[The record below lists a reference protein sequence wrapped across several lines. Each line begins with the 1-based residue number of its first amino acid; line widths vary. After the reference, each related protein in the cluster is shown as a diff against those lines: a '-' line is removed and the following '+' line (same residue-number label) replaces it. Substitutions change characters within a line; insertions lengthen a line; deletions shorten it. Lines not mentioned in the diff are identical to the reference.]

1 MLNAIIAL
9 AVAQADGLQTVT
21 LTVDGVERQFI
32 AYAPLTKDARP
43 RPLVFAFHGHGG
55 NMRYSLNRFKFNKT
69 WPEAVSLYPQG
80 LPTKGMT
87 DPDGKKNG
95 WQQRVNTEGN
105 RDEKFLDAM
114 LEWAKKNNRIDEKNV
129 FSMGHSNGG
138 AMTMVAWNSH
148 PNLFKGL
155 GVCCGGGRTLPENKP
170 TALFS
175 VSGRNDPIVKFAGQQ
190 LSFNSA
196 KRVNG
201 ATGEG
206 KPYGNNSTIWEGKA
220 PSVWY
225 VSDGGHELP
234 EEALEQLTKFFKD
247 LSKKP

>member
-55 NMRYSLNRFKFNKT
+55 NMRYSLSRFKFNKT
-69 WPEAVSLYPQG
+69 WPQAVSLYPQG

-234 EEALEQLTKFFKD
+234 EEALDQLTKFFKD

>member
-114 LEWAKKNNRIDEKNV
+114 LEWAKKNNRIDEKNI

-155 GVCCGGGRTLPENKP
+155 GVCCGGGRTLPGNKP

-201 ATGEG
+201 ATDDG

>member
-9 AVAQADGLQTVT
+9 AVAQADGLQTIT

-55 NMRYSLNRFKFNKT
+55 NMRYSLSRFKFNKT
-69 WPEAVSLYPQG
+69 WPQAVSLYPQG

-234 EEALEQLTKFFKD
+234 EEALDQLTKFFKD

>member
-69 WPEAVSLYPQG
+69 WPQAVSLYPQG

>member
-95 WQQRVNTEGN
+95 WQQRVNTESN
-105 RDEKFLDAM
+105 RDEKFLDSM

>member
-114 LEWAKKNNRIDEKNV
+114 LEWAKKNNRIDERNV